1 MSKRALKKYLD
12 SLEKEQLE
20 EQIIDLYERFKE
32 VQVFYDFVFNPK
44 EDKLEKEAKF
54 KISKEYF
61 PPGNRRPKAR
71 RSVAQ
76 KLIKHYR
83 KLGVDPNILADI
95 MLYNVEI
102 AQTFSSE
109 KEKLSAAFT
118 KSMFRSFEDAFNF
131 IVSNGLL
138 PDYEARLKAI
148 ISESRSQDWDNTFKF
163 EKIKEQIE

>member
-44 EDKLEKEAKF
+44 EDKLEKEAKY

-61 PPGNRRPKAR
+61 PPGSRKAKAR

-76 KLIKHYR
+76 KLIKHYG
-83 KLGVDPNILADI
+83 KLGMDPHKLADI
-95 MLYNVEI
+95 MLYNIEI
-102 AQTFSSE
+102 AQTYSSE
-109 KEKLSAAFT
+109 KEKLTVAFT
-118 KSMFRSFEDAFNF
+118 KSMFRSFEEAFNF
-131 IVSNGLL
+131 IVSNRLL
-138 PDYEARLKAI
+138 PNYKDRLKAI
-148 ISESRSQDWDNTFKF
+148 ISESRSQHWDNTFKF
-163 EKIKEQIE
+163 EKILDQIE